1 MVRWG
6 GQRVRRVTV
15 KGAAAIAL
23 VTGVAGAAL
32 VVSARAATMHTPP
45 YTEGPKGGDQFTSVS
60 EDPQTGT
67 IMIAQVDA
75 RQAAAVNCVGQGPW
89 ATLQTSQP
97 ATDRLSMVRV
107 AYQNATWS
115 DTVVMNIDV
124 FGSRSGALGHG
135 ALLGGR
141 TGSSGVADVHLFQAP
156 VNGEIVTVRFGLQT
170 HAGCLPGSVVG
181 LNGSRPGE
189 FGTVTVPSVEME

>member
-1 MVRWG
+1 MI
-6 GQRVRRVTV
+6 
-15 KGAAAIAL
+15 KGAAALAL
-23 VTGVAGAAL
+23 VAGVAGAVLA
-32 VVSARAATMHTPP
+32 VSVKAAVTHGPP
-45 YTEGPKGGDQFTSVS
+45 YTAGPRGGDQFTSVS
-60 EDPQTGT
+60 ADPQTGT
-67 IMIAQVDA
+67 IVISQVDA

-97 ATDRLSMVRV
+97 VTGPLSLVKV
-107 AYQNATWS
+107 AYQNATWN

-135 ALLGGR
+135 DLLGQR
-141 TGSSGVADVHLFQAP
+141 MGSSGVSDVHLFQAP
-156 VNGEIVTVRFGLQT
+156 VPGEIVTVRFGLQA

>member
-1 MVRWG
+1 M
-6 GQRVRRVTV
+6 TI
-15 KGAAAIAL
+15 KGAAALAL
-23 VTGVAGAAL
+23 VAGVTGAAL
-32 VVSARAATMHTPP
+32 AVPARAATAHTPP
-45 YTEGPKGGDQFTSVS
+45 YTAGPKGGDQFTSVS
-60 EDPQTGT
+60 ADPQTGT
-67 IMIAQVDA
+67 IVIAQVDA

-97 ATDRLSMVRV
+97 ATGPLSMVRV
-107 AYQNATWS
+107 AYRNATWS

-135 ALLGGR
+135 ALLGER
-141 TGSSGVADVHLFQAP
+141 TGSSGVAGVHLFRAP
-156 VNGEIVTVRFGLQT
+156 VSGEVVTVRFGLQT

-189 FGTVTVPSVEME
+189 FGTVTVPSVDME